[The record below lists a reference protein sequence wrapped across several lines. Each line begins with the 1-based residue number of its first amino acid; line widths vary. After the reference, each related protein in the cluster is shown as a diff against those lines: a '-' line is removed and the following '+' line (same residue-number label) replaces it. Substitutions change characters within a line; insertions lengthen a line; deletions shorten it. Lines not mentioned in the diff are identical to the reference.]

1 MPIRPKIPVM
11 IVTGFLGAGK
21 TTFINRLLKQNHGVK
36 IGLIENEFGE
46 VSIDSRLITDYK
58 PERII
63 ELNNGCICCTIHNEF
78 SLTLQELVKQHD
90 HLEHLI
96 IETTGVADP
105 GPVIKPFYQ
114 DKDLKRI
121 FELNGTVCLVDAGNF
136 MNHSLQA
143 EQQKQIIL
151 SDMIILNKRSNADA
165 PTLRIIHKRLT
176 ALNNTAIVAEADFA
190 DLDSLHLYMLQPQ
203 LQDEFAKKL
212 RKPFYSE
219 SNGSEYH
226 SFTIRF
232 GGLLNEIR
240 FVEWFTYFASIHNS
254 SIIRIKGLVNFENN
268 PMIGIVQS
276 VGGMTSITEGSVI
289 NPHDP
294 LENILVF
301 IGKEISKYEIEKE
314 IRQYLMQENSA

>member
-21 TTFINRLLKQNHGVK
+21 TTFINRLLMQNQGVK

-46 VSIDSRLITDYK
+46 VSIDSRLLTDYK
-58 PERII
+58 PERIV
-63 ELNNGCICCTIHNEF
+63 ELTNGCICCTIYNEF
-78 SLTLQELVKQHD
+78 SLTLQELVKQHR

-114 DKDLKRI
+114 DEDLKRI

-136 MNHSLQA
+136 VNQPMTA

-151 SDMIILNKRSNADA
+151 SDMIILNKRSNTDA
-165 PTLRIIHKRLT
+165 PTLRMIHKKL
-176 ALNNTAIVAEADFA
+176 AAFNNTAMIEEADYA

-212 RKPFYSE
+212 RRPFYSE
-219 SNGSEYH
+219 SNGSDYH

-232 GGLLNEIR
+232 GSLINETR
-240 FVEWFTYFASIHNS
+240 FEEWFTYFASIHSS
-254 SIIRIKGLVNFENN
+254 SIFRIKGLVNFENN

-294 LENILVF
+294 LENVLVF

-314 IRQYLMQENSA
+314 IQQFLMQENSA

>member
-1 MPIRPKIPVM
+1 MSVKPKIPVM

-21 TTFINRLLKQNHGVK
+21 TTFINQLLKQNKEVK

-46 VSIDSRLITDYK
+46 VSIDARLITDYQ
-58 PERII
+58 PESIM
-63 ELNNGCICCTIHNEF
+63 ELNNGCICCTLYNEF
-78 SLTLQELVKQHD
+78 SLTLQELVKNHH

-96 IETTGVADP
+96 IETTGIADP
-105 GPVIKPFYQ
+105 GPIIEPFYQ
-114 DKDLKRI
+114 DDDLKRI

-136 MNHSLQA
+136 LQYIPGY

-151 SDMIILNKRSNADA
+151 SDMIILNKTNTVDRYTLADIRRKLA
-165 PTLRIIHKRLT
+165 SLNQT
-176 ALNNTAIVAEADFA
+176 ALVVETDFA
-190 DLDSLHLYMLQPQ
+190 RIESLHLYMLQPQ

-219 SNGSEYH
+219 SGMSDFH

-232 GGLLNEIR
+232 GGLINENK
-240 FVEWFTYFASIHNS
+240 FGEWFKYFVSLHRTNIF
-254 SIIRIKGLVNFENN
+254 RIKGLVNFENN

-276 VGGMTSITEGSVI
+276 VGGMTSVTEGSVI
-289 NPHDP
+289 NPHDT

-314 IRQYLMQENSA
+314 VHQFLTQE